1 MVESGARKI
10 SFGPM
15 GGGLGRHMAV
25 GAPAVQGVVF
35 PTLARTDENSIL
47 FLSVLAIFYA
57 YVYLDRD
64 RV

>member
-1 MVESGARKI
+1 
-10 SFGPM
+10 M

-35 PTLARTDENSIL
+35 PTLARTDENSP
-47 FLSVLAIFYA
+47 FLSVTIFYA

>member
-1 MVESGARKI
+1 
-10 SFGPM
+10 M

-25 GAPAVQGVVF
+25 GAPAVQEVVF